1 MQMLR
6 LQDQVH
12 AAPVDDDLVFLDIR
26 ADRYLCLLG
35 QAAAYDVNTRLLR
48 LSDPAEASDLMSAG
62 LCAPSGGQ
70 ALADQRPRPPTPT
83 LTARRL
89 TYPNPGLTDLADAGV
104 AWLDLTAHYRGR
116 RLPQI
121 LAAVRPSGVEP
132 HPSGRL
138 YELVD
143 SFHRWIPYAPVS
155 GKCLLRAFML
165 LRFLRR
171 HGCDALWVFGVATWP
186 FRAHCWLQVEDVV
199 LDDDVE
205 RVRAYTPIFAQ

>member
-1 MQMLR
+1 MQILR

-12 AAPVDDDLVFLDIR
+12 AAAVDDDLVFLDTR

-35 QAAAYDVNTRLLR
+35 QGAAYDPDTRVLR

-62 LCAPSGGQ
+62 LCEPAAVCAPI
-70 ALADQRPRPPTPT
+70 DQPLRPPTPR

-89 TYPNPGLTDLADAGV
+89 SYPLPKWMDLSDAAV
-104 AWLDLTAHYRGR
+104 SWLDLTIHYRGR
-116 RLPQI
+116 PLPQI
-121 LAAVRPSGVEP
+121 LATTQRRAVEL
-132 HPSGRL
+132 HPDDRL
-138 YELVD
+138 FELVD

-171 HGCDALWVFGVATWP
+171 HGRDAFWVFGVATWP

-205 RVRAYTPIFAQ
+205 RVRAFTPILVQ

>member
-1 MQMLR
+1 MQTLR

-35 QAAAYDVNTRLLR
+35 EAAAYDANRRLVH
-48 LSDPAEASDLMSAG
+48 LSDPAEASDLMAAG
-62 LCAPSGGQ
+62 LCEAAAAPA
-70 ALADQRPRPPTPT
+70 ALVHPLRPPIPT
-83 LTARRL
+83 HTARRL
-89 TYPNPGLTDLADAGV
+89 TYPRPKPGDLPAAAF
-104 AWLDLTAHYRGR
+104 AWLDLTFHYRGR

-121 LAAVRPSGVEP
+121 LAATRRAVGDRRADP
-132 HPSGRL
+132 RL
-138 YELVD
+138 FELVD

-171 HGCDALWVFGVATWP
+171 HGRDAYWVFGVATWP
-186 FRAHCWLQVEDVV
+186 FRAHCWLQIDDMV

-205 RVRAYTPIFAQ
+205 RVRAFTPIFVQ